1 MATTENSQIIRW
13 LKRIF
18 SWQTIMAV
26 VTLCGFVFTYMQFR
40 HDRGGTLT
48 AFYNGDVAYSDER
61 QQMVVCVDDASADLS
76 VAAFTPTFV
85 NNSEYSIRDF
95 MLQYQFEASG
105 IDLEYS
111 DFFTAY
117 RTGPATTLR
126 YKENTLYAFSG
137 TEPPIAALRNIHNN
151 SKVRTQVKATYDG
164 ASRPFVYTVD
174 VAFYVIPK
182 AAGQSFGEWKA
193 LCNNTILTHATA
205 DTFQAIYASGGDFA
219 SEPIISASALRQA
232 RQEAASVAQAAQQ
245 QPAQKPAQPAAK
257 PAAKPVEPAKTTEK
271 PAAQPEVKPAEKPAA
286 QPEAKP
292 AEKPVEKPA
301 ATSHA
306 VINVTGCEIARL
318 ADSTVVATLS
328 FDAMERD
335 TAVCFAFCY
344 RYDTN
349 KRISYT
355 IRHHSLKRGATQCS
369 FAFDKKYN
377 DLIYTGLATED
388 PQLADCIAQPAPNQF
403 RNQADF
409 PVGLYVDYGGGL
421 DYSFGIEKGSYI
433 TIGIGNKDRHINR
446 IHYFRL
452 PQYDPR
458 TTKWQRFKYTIDGG
472 RNPWYR
478 YLLLSAGLLLIF
490 AILFVFICR
499 EEHDR
504 PSAMLKTAIDELK
517 ASLTSWHRFWK
528 EEGYENVLLALFFV
542 VVPVVLLAVS
552 ILKFIAA

>member
-1 MATTENSQIIRW
+1 MATTENSQVIRW

-18 SWQTIMAV
+18 SWQTITAV
-26 VTLCGFVFTYMQFR
+26 LTLCGFAFTYMQFR

-76 VAAFTPTFV
+76 AVAFTPTFV

-117 RTGPATTLR
+117 RSGPATTLR

-137 TEPPIAALRNIHNN
+137 SEPPIAALRNIRNN

-164 ASRPFVYTVD
+164 AGRPFVYTVD
-174 VAFYVIPK
+174 VAFHVIPK
-182 AAGQSFGEWKA
+182 AAGQSFGEWKT
-193 LCNNTILTHATA
+193 LCNNTILTHTTA
-205 DTFQAIYASGGDFA
+205 DTFQAIYASEGGDFA
-219 SEPIISASALRQA
+219 SEQIISASALRQA

-257 PAAKPVEPAKTTEK
+257 PAAKPAVPPQTTEK
-271 PAAQPEVKPAEKPAA
+271 PTA

-292 AEKPVEKPA
+292 TENPVEKSA
-301 ATSHA
+301 ATPHSE
-306 VINVTGCEIARL
+306 INVTGCEIARL
-318 ADSTVVATLS
+318 ADSTMVATLN
-328 FDAMERD
+328 FDALERD
-335 TAVCFAFCY
+335 TKVCFAFCY

-349 KRISYT
+349 KGISHT
-355 IRHHSLKRGATQCS
+355 IWPQSLKRGATQS
-369 FAFDKKYN
+369 TVAFDKKYN

-388 PQLADCIAQPAPNQF
+388 PQLADHIAQPAPNQF

-409 PVGLYVDYGGGL
+409 PVGLYVDYGVGVNSL
-421 DYSFGIEKGSYI
+421 FVLEKGSNI
-433 TIGIGNKDRHINR
+433 TTGIKDRQIKQ

-472 RNPWYR
+472 TNPWYY
-478 YLLLSAGLLLIF
+478 YLLLSVTLLLI
-490 AILFVFICR
+490 AVIAFIVVCR
-499 EEHDR
+499 EEHAR
-504 PSAMLKTAIDELK
+504 PSAMLKAAIDELK
-517 ASLTSWHRFWK
+517 ASLSSWHEFWK

-542 VVPVVLLAVS
+542 AAPIVLLAVS
-552 ILKFIAA
+552 ILKFIAV

>member
-1 MATTENSQIIRW
+1 MRTTENSQVIRW

-18 SWQTIMAV
+18 SWQTITAV
-26 VTLCGFVFTYMQFR
+26 ITLCGFAFTYMQFR

-61 QQMVVCVDDASADLS
+61 RQMVVCVDDVSANLS
-76 VAAFTPTFV
+76 AVAFTPTFV

-117 RTGPATTLR
+117 RSGPATTLR

-137 TEPPIAALRNIHNN
+137 TDPPITSLRNIRNN

-164 ASRPFVYTVD
+164 AGRPFVYTVD
-174 VAFYVIPK
+174 VAFHVIPK
-182 AAGQSFGEWKA
+182 AAGQSFDEWKT
-193 LCNNTILTHATA
+193 LCNNTILKHTTA
-205 DTFQAIYASGGDFA
+205 DTFQAIYASEGGDFA
-219 SEPIISASALRQA
+219 SEQIISASALRQA
-232 RQEAASVAQAAQQ
+232 RQEAASVAQAAQK
-245 QPAQKPAQPAAK
+245 QPAQKPAQPTAK
-257 PAAKPVEPAKTTEK
+257 PAAKSAEPTQTT
-271 PAAQPEVKPAEKPAA
+271 EKPAA

-292 AEKPVEKPA
+292 AEKPVEKSA

-306 VINVTGCEIARL
+306 VINVTGYEIARL
-318 ADSTVVATLS
+318 ADSTMVATLS

-335 TAVCFAFCY
+335 TEVCFTFCY

-349 KRISYT
+349 KEISYT
-355 IRHHSLKRGATQCS
+355 ICPQSLKRGTTQS
-369 FAFDKKYN
+369 TVAFDKQYN

-388 PQLADCIAQPAPNQF
+388 PQLADHIAQPAPNKF

-421 DYSFGIEKGSYI
+421 KFSFVISKGGYT
-433 TIGIGNKDRHINR
+433 TIGIKDRQIKQ
-446 IHYFRL
+446 IHYFRV

-458 TTKWQRFKYTIDGG
+458 TTKWQRFKYTINGG
-472 RNPWYR
+472 TNPWFECLFVSVGWF
-478 YLLLSAGLLLIF
+478 LLL
-490 AILFVFICR
+490 AILFIFMCR
-499 EEHDR
+499 EEHES
-504 PSAMLKTAIDELK
+504 PSALLKDLFDEL
-517 ASLTSWHRFWK
+517 SSFSSW
-528 EEGYENVLLALFFV
+528 YNYVLLLFGFVFFV
-542 VVPVVLLAVS
+542 AVPIVLLAVS

>member
-1 MATTENSQIIRW
+1 MATTENSQVIRW

-18 SWQTIMAV
+18 SWQTITAV
-26 VTLCGFVFTYMQFR
+26 ITLCGFAFTYMQFR

-76 VAAFTPTFV
+76 AVAFTPTFV

-117 RTGPATTLR
+117 RSGPATTLR

-137 TEPPIAALRNIHNN
+137 TDLPITALRNIRNN

-164 ASRPFVYTVD
+164 AGRPFVYTVD
-174 VAFYVIPK
+174 VAFHVIPK
-182 AAGQSFGEWKA
+182 AVGQSFDEWKT
-193 LCNNTILTHATA
+193 LCNNTILTHTTA
-205 DTFQAIYASGGDFA
+205 DTFQAIYASEGGNFA
-219 SEPIISASALRQA
+219 SEQIISASALRQA

-257 PAAKPVEPAKTTEK
+257 PAAKPAVPPQTTEK
-271 PAAQPEVKPAEKPAA
+271 LAA

-292 AEKPVEKPA
+292 TEKPVEKPA
-301 ATSHA
+301 ATSHSE
-306 VINVTGCEIARL
+306 INVTGCEIARL
-318 ADSTVVATLS
+318 ADSTMVATLS
-328 FDAMERD
+328 FDALERD
-335 TAVCFAFCY
+335 TEVCFAFCY
-344 RYDTN
+344 RHDTY
-349 KRISYT
+349 KGFT
-355 IRHHSLKRGATQCS
+355 IRPQSLKRGATQS
-369 FAFDKKYN
+369 TVAFDKTYN

-388 PQLADCIAQPAPNQF
+388 PQLADHIAQPVPNQF

-409 PVGLYVDYGGGL
+409 PIGLYVDYGGGL
-421 DYSFGIEKGSYI
+421 EFPFVIEKGRYC
-433 TIGIGNKDRHINR
+433 TIGIGNKDRQINQ

-458 TTKWQRFKYTIDGG
+458 TTKWQRFEYTIDGVK
-472 RNPWYR
+472 RPWSG
-478 YLLLSAGLLLIF
+478 YLFVSVGWLLSVLLVV
-490 AILFVFICR
+490 AILFIIVCR
-499 EEHDR
+499 EEHAR

-517 ASLTSWHRFWK
+517 TSLSSWHEFWE
-528 EEGYENVLLALFFV
+528 EEGYLTVVITLFFV
-542 VVPVVLLAVS
+542 GVPIVLLAVS